1 MVNTVEVLSEQ
12 VGCWGARTRRY
23 ILRCRERLF
32 QISVV
37 PLPEDDGPERDA
49 TYWVE
54 INELPTAR
62 FDEQPSIVGSV
73 ALSCGGRRDP
83 LAAATRVV
91 DRLTD
96 DQIAGLL
103 ARVV

>member
-1 MVNTVEVLSEQ
+1 MVDTVEVLSEQ
-12 VGCWGARTRRY
+12 VGCWGARTRLY

-32 QISVV
+32 RVSVV
-37 PLPEDDGPERDA
+37 PLPDDESPTRDA
-49 TYWVE
+49 DYWVE

-62 FDEQPSIVGSV
+62 FAEQPSIVGSV
-73 ALSCGGRRDP
+73 ALCCGDRRDP

-103 ARVV
+103 VRAG